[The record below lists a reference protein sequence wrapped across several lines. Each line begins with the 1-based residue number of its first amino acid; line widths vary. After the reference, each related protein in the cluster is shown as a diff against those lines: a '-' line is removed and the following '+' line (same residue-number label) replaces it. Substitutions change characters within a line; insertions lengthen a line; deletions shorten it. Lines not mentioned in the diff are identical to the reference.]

1 MERKY
6 GNIVNISSQASL
18 AALPDH
24 LVYCA
29 SKAALDSLTRVM
41 ALDYGP
47 YNIRTNSVNPT
58 VVWTDM
64 GKVNSSCQRALFLTT
79 SIFSILP
86 SLFKFSFHSLEV
98 KIPITLPEKSLKIP
112 FTLFRLAGQ
121 MRPKH
126 QPWRPRFHWE
136 GSPKYQ
142 KLLIQL
148 STYLVTNQAWSMEPV
163 FQSMVDS
170 LLAN

>member
-29 SKAALDSLTRVM
+29 SKAALDALTRVM
-41 ALDYGP
+41 AMDYGP

-64 GKVNSSCQRALFLTT
+64 GKVNTSCQRAR
-79 SIFSILP
+79 
-86 SLFKFSFHSLEV
+86 SF
-98 KIPITLPEKSLKIP
+98 
-112 FTLFRLAGQ
+112 
-121 MRPKH
+121 
-126 QPWRPRFHWE
+126 
-136 GSPKYQ
+136 
-142 KLLIQL
+142 
-148 STYLVTNQAWSMEPV
+148 
-163 FQSMVDS
+163 
-170 LLAN
+170 